1 MASLLKTAD
10 SDPALPEALR
20 ADHLSQFDKPAKQRR
35 PRPSAAAAQAEVE
48 ALLGT
53 DPDAAAAALARY
65 VDRLAGNAGFLLWA
79 SQAFSELADR
89 RPSRG
94 LPDRTLATDAWA
106 TLLCT
111 VVVPPGDD
119 DLGLQLIDRL
129 DKLHALNQRFD
140 PPLDYQEQ
148 VDSALQSFAASGPR
162 SALAAANL
170 LTATNP
176 TLALQLAEASDDSLG
191 RVLVCATAHCEL
203 GQFEPA
209 AHQFDRLE
217 RWGHDALEL
226 NLDDRFAWVLAMT
239 EVGRFDEAERVCGE
253 TLGRLRLLR
262 NAMRAGLGVDAGR
275 DDDPTGH
282 WAHVYCI
289 QSGRLAH
296 LQGRFT
302 EGWDFFR
309 DASDDDATSPPLRRS
324 ALRLRLML
332 ADRAGAAAALRELE
346 AIADRDRDPEASSA
360 FVDAALWAAGQW
372 GVETVAADDVDGL
385 YLRSA
390 RLRGQTAARALLARS
405 GDDLD
410 LGPKLRLALLA
421 GDDRLAERLLGEPL
435 SSDEPWW
442 TRVLAAVLA
451 LRTGRDG
458 DASTML
464 EEVLTTRRHDM
475 DLRVLQ
481 AQAAL
486 FSGDHRGAL
495 TDALACTAAMPDHL
509 LARVLKAE
517 CEFES
522 ALARGATSDADDRSA
537 ESAQQL
543 IQAALDYR
551 AAADLHLS
559 TRRYL
564 ETGTSDGPVG
574 SEPLSPRLFEEVCR
588 RGVHASITG
597 QEELD
602 RLGLRRDAGLRG
614 AAQDLLAHL
623 RTMAHPCCGVP
634 RSGLALWWHNLRHRR
649 DNDEARRLEL
659 LLDSHDNYVRRG
671 RWQSAGFAFVGVAVL
686 VVALFNLLP
695 PPESD
700 TIRAT
705 LLAVGVLLVLMP
717 TARSLK
723 IGAVEL
729 QRPEVERPQFGRS
742 KALRTSSLLQRGYQF
757 SSFAL
762 PATPDS
768 GRSRRDVVEADLFR

>member
-1 MASLLKTAD
+1 MTSLVKAAD
-10 SDPALPEALR
+10 SDPVLPPGLR
-20 ADHLSQFDKPAKQRR
+20 SGELTGLDKPERPRR
-35 PRPSAAAAQAEVE
+35 PRITAGAARAQVE
-48 ALLGT
+48 ALLST
-53 DPDAAAAALARY
+53 DPKAAAELLRRH
-65 VDRLAGNAGFLLWA
+65 VDRLSTSCGFLLWA
-79 SQAFSELADR
+79 SQTFSVLASDR
-89 RPSRG
+89 STPG
-94 LPDRTLATDAWA
+94 LPDRQLTTDAWA
-106 TLLCT
+106 ALLCT
-111 VVVPPGDD
+111 VLLPANGDD
-119 DLGLQLIDRL
+119 RGLQLIDRL
-129 DKLHALNQRFD
+129 EQLHDLIGRFD
-140 PPLDYQEQ
+140 PPIGYQEQ
-148 VDSALQSFAASGPR
+148 YDTALQSFAQAGPR

-176 TLALQLAEASDDSLG
+176 ALALRLAERSDDSLG

-209 AHQFDRLE
+209 ALLFDRLE
-217 RWGHDALEL
+217 RWGHEALEL

-239 EVGRFDEAERVCGE
+239 EVGRFTEAERVCGE

-262 NAMRAGLGVDAGR
+262 NAVRAGLGVDAGR

-289 QSGRLAH
+289 QAGRLAH
-296 LQGRFT
+296 LQGRFA
-302 EGWDFFR
+302 EGWDHFR
-309 DASDDDATSPPLRRS
+309 DAADDDAVSPPLHRS

-332 ADRAGAAAALRELE
+332 AGRSEAAAALRELE
-346 AIADRDRDPEASSA
+346 AIADHEHDAEAESV
-360 FVDAALWAAGQW
+360 FVDAALWTAGQW
-372 GVETVAADDVDGL
+372 GSEVVAPGDTDGL

-405 GDDLD
+405 SSDLD
-410 LGPKLRLALLA
+410 LGPRLRLALLA
-421 GDDRLAERLLGEPL
+421 GDDRLAERMLNEPL
-435 SSDEPWW
+435 GIDEPWW
-442 TRVLAAVLA
+442 THVLAAVLA
-451 LRTGRDG
+451 LRTGRDA

-464 EEVLTTRRHDM
+464 EQVLATRRHDM
-475 DLRVLQ
+475 ELRVLQ

-509 LARVLKAE
+509 MARVLKAE
-517 CEFES
+517 CEFEN
-522 ALARGATSDADDRSA
+522 ALARGAAATDDDRSA

-543 IQAALDYR
+543 IQATADYR
-551 AAADLHLS
+551 LAADLHHS

-564 ETGTSDGPVG
+564 QTGRSDGPVG

-588 RGVHASITG
+588 RGLHAAITG

-602 RLGLRRDAGLRG
+602 RLGLRRDAGLR
-614 AAQDLLAHL
+614 ADASALLRHL
-623 RTMAHPCCGVP
+623 RSLSHDCCATQ
-634 RSGLALWWHNLRHRR
+634 RSGFARRWHDLRHRR
-649 DNDEARRLEL
+649 DADEARRLEL
-659 LLDSHDNYVRRG
+659 LLDSHDNYLRRG
-671 RWQSAGFAFVGVAVL
+671 RLQSLGFALAGL
-686 VVALFNLLP
+686 VVLSVALLNLLP

-705 LLAVGVLLVLMP
+705 LLAVGVLLLLMP
-717 TARSLK
+717 TARSLR

-742 KALRTSSLLQRGYQF
+742 KALRTGSLLQRGYQL

-762 PATPDS
+762 PVTPDS